1 MSSNDQAT
9 NKQDP
14 QNDLY
19 DSGVTNGDVDWL
31 FRGKSKKLT
40 KKMNF
45 NKDIDGKER
54 QRSLDID
61 RDKEKSPES
70 AKSPPEVKEK
80 SGPETLDKLGDK
92 NEQVSGTKQVSPESK
107 PKTPA
112 KEKTVVSKDFQ
123 RELNKEKQKLKEME
137 HDKENPST
145 TKLTDPRRTS
155 DAEEANIRPENS
167 RRESSKLDKL
177 FRTRSSSVSKTD
189 KKDEKE
195 GKKNFNFI
203 NYAGTSFDGASLY
216 NQNFETNYL
225 DSSAK
230 PRQPGQNPIVKA
242 PKINKSPATSATSQM
257 NTNCNVSSSNPL
269 STSNSNTSNTSNN
282 SNNSSSG
289 AGSNLSAHGSP
300 AESATTSTSS
310 SATKPRSRSSST
322 GSTSGKDGGGKKSIF
337 SSLSS
342 KFKSQPSTATST
354 NHSTAN
360 NNSSSDHHEKL
371 TADVIAVGGG
381 FNPQFKERE
390 DLSALYNKPP
400 AEIGGM
406 PIKRR
411 NSAQTQEQPQNSLEK
426 LSSSANSF
434 NSLFKRRSSTSS
446 TASQQ
451 STQSPHQPVAHNSR
465 IVLNKKPNKE
475 KNPIKELNDV
485 NLKRVNFSIDKLVF
499 DPQQQIPSRRPKKGN
514 VLIPEDL
521 MAPPPRLSQGI
532 SLNDGATKVNDEPK
546 YSEKELN
553 LAIEAQ
559 RRALLEAEKH
569 AQEAHNSAKRIAAE
583 VQQYKAKARR
593 NTTITEGNEEMFDNE
608 EDRDNYRAEQERE
621 QHDQDQTFDELKNI
635 EIDKP
640 LHYHE
645 KYFEDDTMELD
656 ISNLSLEQI
665 YTRCCHLREIL
676 PIPATLKQLKNKTKP
691 LSVLKL
697 LNPKP
702 TLIDVLSFSDFIA
715 IVPITTV
722 IFDNVTMTTEMLK
735 HILSSLTYNK
745 SLEKLSLRN
754 VPIDE
759 IGWKYLCKF
768 LSSNRSIKKL
778 DISQQRIKSDTK
790 PFLIRGSMNWKLFI
804 KALIVRGGIDELVI
818 NGCKLS
824 DQVFKDLV
832 DNALTISTFRLGIAS
847 CELNDF
853 KTETICNWIK
863 HPKSRCVGVD
873 VAFNDLSQGQL
884 KYFIDCF
891 NSGNVKLI
899 FFSLYQTNLSNFEEA
914 GKLLES
920 LTKVK
925 TLRFLDLSSLP
936 DLFPGIIS
944 KLNFFL
950 PKFENLKR
958 IHFDLNNLTSPS
970 IIAISEILPKVKG
983 LLHVSFL
990 GNRNL
995 NNSVA
1000 ASIYAAV
1007 KKSDSIYT
1015 LDLDYDLINDK
1026 VNQKIAF
1033 YLMRN
1038 MDNVINLNNKKDSNK
1053 KDHKTD
1059 DNIENA
1065 TNNDHEEEELMFD
1078 GSLLMEAAEKLLVE
1092 NDNSPNKKEDIKLQK
1107 IISNALI
1114 ERTRELRDGIHRT
1127 IDTLFDKKN
1136 AGTLSLEGKE
1146 SLLRFCLLDA
1156 SLEKLVHMFEE
1167 QAKRAKAIS
1176 MSPSASGEF
1185 HDATDSIQTSSVNH
1199 NGDND
1204 DNSDKQRAPSSGSD
1218 ITKSITNSS
1227 GKSQIFGDSENR
1239 NNNHHLTINVN
1250 DKELLHQSSNE
1261 LITSGGP
1268 IISPRNTETL
1278 NKLGY
1283 FQASNESS
1291 TFQPHQV
1298 VVDSKP
1304 DGQNV
1309 PIDNLTGRPVLMR
1322 SISQTSSHAK
1332 EQELEEGEFHRWGF
1346 FMQQRNN
1353 SNSDLKNA
1361 SANDS
1366 KEAKDRRDS
1375 EDEQPKTLPA
1385 LNVLPSGNELRD
1397 AIIEAKGIESITDL
1411 IDKINNNRVSLEKI
1425 YHISDRKQQD
1435 EILQSFENFKIN
1447 EEAKKQCNDCQ
1458 KSKISSELPPTSK
1471 QSPEELKK
1479 INGENMDN
1487 SPHVNDDDESIDSI
1501 ELEQDKECDHVDA
1514 VVDQVY
1520 DKLLNDAQ
1528 RVRSNK

>member
-1 MSSNDQAT
+1 MSNQLP
-9 NKQDP
+9 KKIDP
-14 QNDLY
+14 QNDY

-40 KKMNF
+40 KKMNLSKETEKNTETPEKGDKTEKGDKGDQSPKTGKVQTEKVPTDKVQTAKETPEPPKEDKDTKDTKDTN
-45 NKDIDGKER
+45 NKD
-54 QRSLDID
+54 
-61 RDKEKSPES
+61 
-70 AKSPPEVKEK
+70 
-80 SGPETLDKLGDK
+80 
-92 NEQVSGTKQVSPESK
+92 TKK
-107 PKTPA
+107 
-112 KEKTVVSKDFQ
+112 
-123 RELNKEKQKLKEME
+123 
-137 HDKENPST
+137 
-145 TKLTDPRRTS
+145 
-155 DAEEANIRPENS
+155 
-167 RRESSKLDKL
+167 ESSKLDKL
-177 FRTRSSSVSKTD
+177 FRTRSSSASKAD
-189 KKDEKE
+189 QKDPKE
-195 GKKNFNFI
+195 AKKNFNLI
-203 NYAGTSFDGASLY
+203 NYAGTSFDGTSFY
-216 NQNFETNYL
+216 NQDFEHSYL
-225 DSSAK
+225 DTSAK
-230 PRQPGQNPIVKA
+230 PVGSGANPSVKPPGLNSGLIPRA
-242 PKINKSPATSATSQM
+242 SGTSKSSATAATSAT
-257 NTNCNVSSSNPL
+257 NTTGNVNTASGSNSL
-269 STSNSNTSNTSNN
+269 SASVSNTSNTSNN
-282 SNNSSSG
+282 SNSSNKSNNSPS
-289 AGSNLSAHGSP
+289 LSA
-300 AESATTSTSS
+300 TSS
-310 SATKPRSRSSST
+310 PVDSTVKSRSRSSST
-322 GSTSGKDGGGKKSIF
+322 GSNSGKDGKKSLF

-342 KFKSQPSTATST
+342 KFKSQPNPPPTSGGADGT
-354 NHSTAN
+354 KLSADMIAAGGAI
-360 NNSSSDHHEKL
+360 NSAKEK
-371 TADVIAVGGG
+371 
-381 FNPQFKERE
+381 E
-390 DLSALYNKPP
+390 DLSSLYNKPP
-400 AEIGGM
+400 AEIGGI

-411 NSAQTQEQPQNSLEK
+411 NSVQDLQPQNSLDR

-451 STQSPHQPVAHNSR
+451 STQSVQQPQPHNTR
-465 IVLNKKPNKE
+465 IILNKNPNKE
-475 KNPIKELNDV
+475 KIPIKDLHDV
-485 NLKRVNFSIDKLVF
+485 TLKRVNFAIDKLIY

-532 SLNDGATKVNDEPK
+532 SLNDGNCKPNEPGK
-546 YSEKELN
+546 YSEKELS
-553 LAIEAQ
+553 LALEAQ
-559 RRALLEAEKH
+559 RRALIEADKH
-569 AQEAHNSAKRIAAE
+569 AQEAHNSAKRIASE
-583 VQQYKAKARR
+583 VQLYRSRFRR
-593 NTTITEGNEEMFDNE
+593 KSTITEGNEDVDDMDMEFENE
-608 EDRDNYRAEQERE
+608 TERAEEKAEHERE
-621 QHDQDQTFDELKNI
+621 QHQSELKNI

-645 KYFEDDTMELD
+645 KYFDDDTMELD
-656 ISNLSLEQI
+656 ISNLTLEQI

-702 TLIDVLSFSDFIA
+702 TLIDILSFSDFIA
-715 IVPITTV
+715 IVPINTV

-735 HILSSLTYNK
+735 HILASLTYNK

-759 IGWKYLCKF
+759 LGWKFLCKF
-768 LSSNRSIKKL
+768 LFRNHSIRKL

-790 PFLIRGSMNWKLFI
+790 VAFIRSSMNWRLFI
-804 KALIVRGGIDELVI
+804 KCLIVRGGIDELVI
-818 NGCKLS
+818 NGCKLP
-824 DQVFKDLV
+824 DDIFKDLV
-832 DNALTISTFRLGIAS
+832 EKALPLSTFRLGIAS
-847 CELNDF
+847 CELNAF
-853 KTETICNWIK
+853 KVETVCNWMK
-863 HPKSRCVGVD
+863 HPDSNCVGVD
-873 VAFNDLSQGQL
+873 VAFNDLSQGLL

-899 FFSLYQTNLSNFEEA
+899 FFSLYQTNLSDATEA
-914 GKLLES
+914 AQLLES

-944 KLNFFL
+944 KLNIYL

-970 IIAISEILPKVKG
+970 VIAISEILPKVKG

-995 NNSVA
+995 NSSVA
-1000 ASIYAAV
+1000 ASIYAAI
-1007 KKSDSIYT
+1007 KKSTSIYT

-1038 MDNVINLNNKKDSNK
+1038 MDNVINFNSKNNESHDPN
-1053 KDHKTD
+1053 T
-1059 DNIENA
+1059 ENP
-1065 TNNDHEEEELMFD
+1065 EEEELMFD
-1078 GSLLMEAAEKLLVE
+1078 GSLLMETAEKLMIE
-1092 NDNSPNKKEDIKLQK
+1092 SESTPNKKEDIKLQK

-1127 IDTLFDKKN
+1127 IDTLFDKRN

-1146 SLLRFCLLDA
+1146 RLLRFCLLDA
-1156 SLEKLVHMFEE
+1156 SLEKLVHLFEE
-1167 QAKRAKAIS
+1167 QANKTQATG
-1176 MSPSASGEF
+1176 MSPSPSGDFQDAS
-1185 HDATDSIQTSSVNH
+1185 DSIENANETLGTSNSTGLREQTLIS
-1199 NGDND
+1199 
-1204 DNSDKQRAPSSGSD
+1204 
-1218 ITKSITNSS
+1218 NSS
-1227 GKSQIFGDSENR
+1227 KSAPPSNDTP
-1239 NNNHHLTINVN
+1239 TININ
-1250 DKELLHQSSNE
+1250 DKELLHQSSTE

-1283 FQASNESS
+1283 FQGSTESS

-1304 DGQNV
+1304 DGQNI

-1361 SANDS
+1361 EKD
-1366 KEAKDRRDS
+1366 KETTKRES
-1375 EDEQPKTLPA
+1375 EDEPPKQLPA
-1385 LNVLPSGNELRD
+1385 LNVLPSGGELRD

-1411 IDKINNNRVSLEKI
+1411 IDKINNNRVSLERI
-1425 YHISDRKQQD
+1425 YQITDEKQQK
-1435 EILQSFENFKIN
+1435 EILQNFEKLKVA
-1447 EEAKKQCNDCQ
+1447 EDLKKKCNDC
-1458 KSKISSELPPTSK
+1458 KPKEEDEEKESAPNV
-1471 QSPEELKK
+1471 PEEV
-1479 INGENMDN
+1479 DQ
-1487 SPHVNDDDESIDSI
+1487 VSIDSG
-1501 ELEQDKECDHVDA
+1501 ELDNDKDCQHVDA

-1528 RVRSNK
+1528 RVRSTGPTNRS